1 MGNITINR
9 EEYLVLKDKEKIF
22 LPRKEFELL
31 SLLTSKPGK
40 VFKRDTI
47 LNRVWGNE
55 VVVGG
60 RTIDVHI
67 RKLREKLGSEHF
79 ITIKGV
85 GYKFQH

>member
-1 MGNITINR
+1 M
-9 EEYLVLKDKEKIF
+9 
-22 LPRKEFELL
+22 PRKEFELF

-67 RKLREKLGSEHF
+67 RKLREKLGEIHF
-79 ITIKGV
+79 KTVKGV
-85 GYKFQH
+85 GYKFVIDTEDK